1 MASRDRD
8 RRLRRI
14 IRWLTALAI
23 VAGFL
28 TTLIYASGA
37 HLVFRYVNP
46 PFGAWWDTHQFSIM
60 EASASAL
67 GLLIAIRCASRLV
80 DDQDTRRRAKILS
93 LLISAVLAIPL
104 SRVVASLARFGWD
117 GDSARIR
124 DFLQAVAGYEI
135 GNILD
140 KLVIGGIYFLKSVAF
155 AALAGLALYAVVVVI
170 LMGFEKSDIV
180 PEQRE
185 APLP

>member
-8 RRLRRI
+8 RRLRRV

-23 VAGFL
+23 VVGFL
-28 TTLIYASGA
+28 TTMIYASGA
-37 HLVFRYVNP
+37 HLAIRYANP
-46 PFGAWWDTHQFSIM
+46 EFGAWWDTHQFAIM

-67 GLLIAIRCASRLV
+67 GLLIAMRCASRLV
-80 DDQDTRRRAKILS
+80 ENADTRRRAKVLS
-93 LLISAVLAIPL
+93 LLISAVIAIPL
-104 SRVVASLARFGWD
+104 SHAVASIARLGWD

-124 DFLQAVAGYEI
+124 DFLQAVADYGV

-140 KLVIGGIYFLKSVAF
+140 KLVIGVVYFLKSVAF
-155 AALAGLALYAVVVVI
+155 AALAGLALYAIVVVI
-170 LMGFEKSDIV
+170 LVGIEKSDIV
-180 PEQRE
+180 PEQHE

>member
-1 MASRDRD
+1 VASHDRD

-14 IRWLTALAI
+14 IRWLTALTI

-28 TTLIYASGA
+28 TTLIYSSGA
-37 HLVFRYVNP
+37 HLVFRYVDP
-46 PFGAWWDTHQFSIM
+46 PFGAWWDTHQFAIM
-60 EASASAL
+60 EASATAL

-80 DDQDTRRRAKILS
+80 DDDDARRRAKILS
-93 LLISAVLAIPL
+93 LLLSAIIVVPL
-104 SRVVASLARFGWD
+104 SHAVASLARFGWD
-117 GDSARIR
+117 GDSAWTR
-124 DFLQAVAGYEI
+124 DFLQAIAEYQV

-170 LMGFEKSDIV
+170 IMGFEKSDLV
-180 PEQRE
+180 TEQRE
-185 APLP
+185 TPLP